1 MSSSKT
7 MDIIKQLENNHDDLV
22 KNWQN
27 AVSLFASD
35 SMDACEHDVEE
46 EREMNNE
53 WTTDEDSNEEEN
65 RYDNIIPYLL
75 LQMLEQQ
82 ASAESSELESASTS
96 IDEDG
101 LCLGYTYTIC
111 GDNLDKEIHPRHM

>member
-1 MSSSKT
+1 MQGIAQCNTLGICLSSSKT
-7 MDIIKQLENNHDDLV
+7 MDIIKQLENNHDDLI

-27 AVSLFASD
+27 AVCLFASD

-75 LQMLEQQ
+75 LQML
-82 ASAESSELESASTS
+82 S
-96 IDEDG
+96 
-101 LCLGYTYTIC
+101 LCNC
-111 GDNLDKEIHPRHM
+111 DR